1 LGMRP
6 VYPVLDDAAA
16 WLECRVEWLREAG
29 DHFLV
34 LGAVVDA
41 QASDDFAEYWGFRS
55 YSPILYVGEARREWP
70 RFVRFPSD

>member
-1 LGMRP
+1 
-6 VYPVLDDAAA
+6 
-16 WLECRVEWLREAG
+16 VEWVKEAG

-55 YSPILYVGEARREWP
+55 YSPVLYVGEARREWP